1 MPGSLRMS
9 EPTPSPSSSS
19 SAKQEI
25 RLDDFVDEFLA
36 FSRTK
41 RFERKSRLPIS
52 TLTLDQA
59 YEVQSR
65 LVRRHVQQGKRI
77 GGYKVGCT
85 SRPIREQFGLTEPV
99 MARLLHPDVYFGN
112 NRLSWEDYAGCAVEA
127 ELVFGIGRDVTAP
140 FADREEARAAIEFVS
155 AGIEIHHFRFFYGE
169 PTTQELIARNAIHAG
184 LVVGDSKTSPEDI
197 DLEMEGVGLFV
208 DGQLRASGI
217 SAETMGNPLNSLVWL
232 SEKLLARGDILKAG
246 ELVIPGAPVN
256 LLEIPRGSVVRSCFT
271 SCGEVEAEFF

>member
-1 MPGSLRMS
+1 MS
-9 EPTPSPSSSS
+9 EQAPSPSSSS
-19 SAKQEI
+19 VEKQVH
-25 RLDDFVDEFLA
+25 LDDFVDEFLG

-52 TLTLDQA
+52 TLTMDQA

-85 SRPIREQFGLTEPV
+85 SRPIRKQFGLTEPV
-99 MARLLHPDVYFGN
+99 TARLLYPEIYFGD

-140 FADREEARAAIEFVS
+140 FGDREEARAAIEFVS
-155 AGIEIHHFRFFYGE
+155 PGIEVHDFRFLYGE

-184 LVVGDSKTSPEDI
+184 LVVGKRKTSPDNV
-197 DLEMEGVGLFV
+197 DLEMEGVGLYV
-208 DGQLRASGI
+208 DGELKASGI

-232 SEKLLARGDILKAG
+232 SEELVGRGDILRAG

-256 LLEIPRGSVVRSCFT
+256 MVEVPRGSVVRSCFT
-271 SCGEVEAEFF
+271 HCGQVQAEFF